1 MLTPSQVRQMQ
12 ERVTQTLAQ
21 AGIVLTSQEQ
31 TQIEVVDFGLSELER
46 TGLQL
51 VIYINNDRYCAKEL
65 VMIPRQTCA
74 QHRHP
79 PLSETNPGKQ
89 ETFRC
94 RWGKVWLYV
103 EGEAGHDIHAPVP
116 DGSGTYY
123 TDFHQIEMHLF
134 DQDTIPPHSL
144 PLRFLLLFFPFFF
157 FPLALLFF
165 LLFLPP
171 LDLVFLFFVFFFPLP
186 LALFFFLFPPLPL
199 ALVLL
204 ALVLLPLALLLLA
217 LFMPLPSA

>member
-1 MLTPSQVRQMQ
+1 MLTQSQIRQMQ

-21 AGIVLTSQEQ
+21 AGIVLTPQEQ

-51 VIYINNDRYCAKEL
+51 VVYFNNDRYCAKEL
-65 VMIPRQTCA
+65 IMIPRQTCA

-103 EGEAGHDIHAPVP
+103 EGEPSQAIQAHVP
-116 DGSGTYY
+116 EGSEPYY
-123 TDFHQIEMHLF
+123 TVFHEIELHPG
-134 DQDTIPPHSL
+134 DQYTIPASWRPVHD
-144 PLRFLLLFFPFFF
+144 P
-157 FPLALLFF
+157 AEH
-165 LLFLPP
+165 
-171 LDLVFLFFVFFFPLP
+171 
-186 LALFFFLFPPLPL
+186 L
-199 ALVLL
+199 ALVPIGRGRSHRL
-204 ALVLLPLALLLLA
+204 
-217 LFMPLPSA
+217 